1 MSMSAACH
9 LFRWKSRFL
18 ADCERLFWNRRVPP
32 AAAKILIYR
41 IGNIGDILCAIPAM
55 IAVRETFPDAHIT
68 LFTSPGQK
76 ELPGAEHLLAGA
88 WFIDRLRTY
97 YADDISSLRNQL
109 ALMKEVRKER
119 FDLWVDLPIDRA
131 GLKRMLR
138 DMFFA
143 RSAGVQNA
151 LGFEIGPSSS
161 NKLMDLF
168 GNPLPNEVERLLML
182 LAKYGI
188 KTEEVRFDLPI
199 SDKER
204 KKCDEMV
211 ETLGIPVMR
220 RWAGLC
226 PGSKQPATR
235 WSIDNF
241 IAVGKDLATK
251 GFSVVIL
258 GGPGDEDIAEHVS
271 KGIGAASF
279 NLAGKTS
286 ILESAELL
294 KRCNVLVTN
303 DTGVMHLAAAV
314 GTQCVAI
321 FSSHNYAG
329 QWYPWGKGHVV
340 LRGEADCGPCF
351 LMECPKDNLCINS
364 VTPSDVVT
372 AINKLLSQQYFCVAK
387 KVSY

>member
-1 MSMSAACH
+1 MGVSAACH
-9 LFRWKSRFL
+9 LFRWESRFL
-18 ADCERLFWNRRVPP
+18 AGCERLFWNRRVPHAP
-32 AAAKILIYR
+32 AKILIYR

-68 LFTSPGQK
+68 LLTSPGQK
-76 ELPGAEHLLAGA
+76 GMPEAEHLLAGA
-88 WFIDRLRTY
+88 WFIDRLWTY
-97 YADDISSLRNQL
+97 YADDITSLRSQL

-119 FDLWVDLPIDRA
+119 FELWVELPINRA
-131 GLKRMLR
+131 GLKRIMR

-143 RSAGVQNA
+143 KGAGVRNA
-151 LGFEIGPSSS
+151 LGFEIGPSRS

-168 GNPLPNEVERLLML
+168 DKLCPNEVERLLMI
-182 LAKYGI
+182 LAKHGI

-211 ETLGIPVMR
+211 ETLGIPVLR

-235 WSIDNF
+235 WSTDNF
-241 IAVGKDLATK
+241 IAVGKYLATR
-251 GFSVVIL
+251 GFSVLIF
-258 GGPGDEDIAEHVS
+258 GGPGEEDIAEYVS
-271 KGIGAASF
+271 RGIGAASF

-286 ILESAELL
+286 ILESAELI
-294 KRCNVLVTN
+294 KKCDVLVTN

-314 GTQCVAI
+314 GTQCVAV

-329 QWYPWGKGHVV
+329 EWHPWGEGHVV

-364 VTPSDVVT
+364 ITPDKVIAS
-372 AINKLLSQQYFCVAK
+372 INKLLSQQLSYAK
-387 KVSY
+387 RKTIE